1 MPREIFVRFES
12 VVPNRHGHRPGVFA
26 LLAGIRAKQMLDAQ
40 ELAGWEDYRA
50 RAYALYDEPPQ
61 ELFGDHAHPDAL
73 CWFRAGAAEKH
84 IALTRECLDVLDA
97 HGIAWQQVRT
107 SHPGTVVYEDDC
119 QVLADPLAC
128 PDDWPFRDH
137 PTPSE

>member
-1 MPREIFVRFES
+1 MPGEVFVRFES

-26 LLAGIRAKQMLDAQ
+26 LLAGIRGKQVLT
-40 ELAGWEDYRA
+40 AGEVAWWAEYRA

-61 ELFGDHAHPDAL
+61 ELFADHAHPDAV
-73 CWFRAGAAEKH
+73 CWFRAEAAEDH

-97 HGIAWQQVRT
+97 HGIAWQEART
-107 SHPGTVVYEDDC
+107 SHPGTVVYEDEF
-119 QVLADPLAC
+119 QVLADPLIY
-128 PDDWPFRDH
+128 PTDWPFRDH